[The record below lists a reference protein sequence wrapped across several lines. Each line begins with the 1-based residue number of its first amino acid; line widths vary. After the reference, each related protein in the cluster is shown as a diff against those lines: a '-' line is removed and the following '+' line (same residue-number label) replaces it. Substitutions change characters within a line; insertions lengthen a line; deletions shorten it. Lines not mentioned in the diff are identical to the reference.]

1 MYKIILVF
9 TFFLISAI
17 SAPAQWTEY
26 PLLEEIRPP
35 MSIFF
40 VNSEIGF
47 IGQDAHSIWKTTN
60 SGKTWVKI
68 NIGTSKTIQQLSFI
82 TPEIGFGAGGLDTNC
97 IIYKT
102 TNGGLNWQVKFNLPH
117 VSHTA
122 RILKIYC
129 HSQQEIVA
137 VGTNGLIFISH
148 NTGESWERIIINI
161 PNSANWLSDTYF
173 SGRNLFI
180 LSDDPV
186 NSLLMTSDYGQSWIS
201 RPVPIIGSEM
211 KLINNVSYIV
221 GKTSN
226 SGMVHTYPLI
236 AHSLDDWSTWSTN
249 VLFPIN
255 SHPVGYA
262 WVQSVGNI
270 NNTTYVLGGERNPD
284 VPSGWL
290 YYLYYSRDNGLNWIR
305 DLNFPA
311 PLWEGYGPM
320 VCTAKNIFI
329 ITWDGSGQATI
340 RRKQISPAGFMSKE
354 ESNTENEDYK
364 YNLAQNYPNSFNPV
378 TAITFSIAKSTRV
391 NLTVYDINGRQIAI
405 LVDKEATIGQYK
417 VNFDASDLPSGT
429 YFYRLKT
436 NDFTDTK
443 KMMLIK

>member
-9 TFFLISAI
+9 TFFLASVISV
-17 SAPAQWTEY
+17 PAQWTEY
-26 PLLEEIRPP
+26 PLHEEIRPP
-35 MSIFF
+35 MSTFF
-40 VNSEIGF
+40 INSEIGF

-60 SGKTWVKI
+60 SGKTWFKI
-68 NIGTSKTIQQLSFI
+68 NLGSKTIQQLSFI
-82 TPEIGFGAGGLDTNC
+82 TPEVGFGSGGLDTNC

-102 TNGGLNWQVKFNLPH
+102 TNGGLNWKAKFNLPH
-117 VSHTA
+117 VSYTA

-129 HSQQEIVA
+129 YSQQEIVV

-148 NTGESWERIIINI
+148 NVGESWERIIINI
-161 PNSANWLSDTYF
+161 PTNANWLLDTYI
-173 SGRNLFI
+173 SESKLFI

-236 AHSLDDWSTWSTN
+236 ARSVDEWSTWSTN
-249 VLFPIN
+249 VLFPLN

-262 WVQSVGNI
+262 WVGSIGNI

-284 VPSGWL
+284 VPSGWA
-290 YYLYYSRDNGLNWIR
+290 YYLYYSRDNGLNWTR
-305 DLNFPA
+305 DVNFPA
-311 PLWEGYGPM
+311 PLWGGYGPM
-320 VCTAKNIFI
+320 ACTAKNIFI
-329 ITWDGSGQATI
+329 ITWDGVGQASM
-340 RRKQISPAGFMSKE
+340 RRRQFSSAGFINK
-354 ESNTENEDYK
+354 ENEDNIDTQGYS
-364 YNLAQNYPNSFNPV
+364 YNLTQNYPNAFNPV
-378 TAITFSIAKSTRV
+378 TTITYSIANPTHV
-391 NLTVYDINGRQIAI
+391 NLTVYDITGKQVAI
-405 LVDKEATIGQYK
+405 LVDKEETTGEHQ
-417 VNFDASDLPSGT
+417 VNFDASTLSSGT
-429 YFYRLKT
+429 YFYRLTAK
-436 NDFTDTK
+436 DFTDTK